1 MQADTPLTI
10 GRVLLVEDDPDQL
23 ADLSQ
28 ALKVANF
35 GVLEARNE
43 KDALNQLKGTDL
55 DILVSDIILDGDFDA
70 GFKLANYV
78 REHYVQLPIIFLSE
92 RREADDI
99 WQGHQLG
106 AVDYLAKPLHTPLLI
121 QKLHNL
127 LRITQGRKTH
137 YHTAITAVVNAKLQI
152 QPTQAQISWCQQP
165 IQLTLTEFE
174 MVNEFAQ
181 YPADTLISYDA
192 LTKATQGVVERN
204 TINTHICRI
213 RQAFRKQDPQF
224 DHIQNVYGRGYKWRH

>member
-1 MQADTPLTI
+1 MQADTCLI
-10 GRVLLVEDDPDQL
+10 AGRVLLVEDDPDQL
-23 ADLSQ
+23 ADLSH
-28 ALKVANF
+28 ALKVAEF
-35 GVLEARNE
+35 SVLEASNQDE
-43 KDALNQLKGTDL
+43 AITQLKDADL

-78 REHYVQLPIIFLSE
+78 REHYAQLPIIFLSE

-127 LRITQGRKTH
+127 LRITQGRKT
-137 YHTAITAVVNAKLQI
+137 YQQDFITALVDAQLQI
-152 QPTQAQISWCQQP
+152 QPNQAQISWRHQP
-165 IQLTLTEFE
+165 VQLTLTEFE
-174 MVNEFAQ
+174 MLNEFARH
-181 YPADTLISYDA
+181 PADTLISYDA

-224 DHIQNVYGRGYKWRH
+224 DHIQNVYGRGYKWRP